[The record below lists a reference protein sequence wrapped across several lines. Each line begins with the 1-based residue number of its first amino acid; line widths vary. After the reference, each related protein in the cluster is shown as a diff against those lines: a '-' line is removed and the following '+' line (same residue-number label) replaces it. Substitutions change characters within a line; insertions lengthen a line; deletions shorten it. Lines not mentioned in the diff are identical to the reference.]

1 MSSPNSIRTHGV
13 ALGWARRAPATW
25 ARAFYYLGV
34 LRLLR
39 LLFAPTSVEW
49 PQGAMRLPVDPD
61 RPLVIVANHAS
72 HVDTMVLGT
81 TLPRAIRKRL
91 VVAAAADYFFTNS
104 LSSLI
109 STVCIGAIPVDRTK
123 VNRTT
128 LELCQ
133 HLLGEGHVLLLY
145 PEGGRSPDPAVIQP
159 FKPGAAWIARRAG
172 VAVLPVHLHGTG
184 DVLAKGSSL
193 PHRHRVRVRFGE
205 PMQCEADEDARDFS
219 ARIEAAVRKL
229 AD

>member
-1 MSSPNSIRTHGV
+1 M
-13 ALGWARRAPATW
+13 LRA
-25 ARAFYYLGV
+25 
-34 LRLLR
+34 
-39 LLFAPTSVEW
+39 LFAPTTVEW
-49 PQGAMRLPVDPD
+49 PQDASLLSVDPD
-61 RPLVIVANHAS
+61 QPLVIVANHTS

-91 VVAAAADYFFTNS
+91 VVAAAADYFFTNP
-104 LSSLI
+104 LSSLV
-109 STVCIGAIPVDRTK
+109 STVCIGAIPVERTK

-145 PEGGRSPDPAVIQP
+145 PEGGRSPDPTVIQP
-159 FKPGAAWIARRAG
+159 FKPGAAWIARRGG

-184 DVLAKGSSL
+184 DVLAKGSSI

-205 PMQCEADEDARDFS
+205 PLRCDADEDAREFS
-219 ARIEAAVRKL
+219 ARIEAAVRQL
-229 AD
+229 AR